1 MGEFDCMILEDAY
14 DSLKVLMFNTTSKTL
29 ASEAEDLVKVL
40 KDTMYH
46 EYVEL
51 EPEECKTFKKE
62 CKQALLCVVYNYN
75 DGGDHNITREL
86 YEKIQAFLKKI

>member
-1 MGEFDCMILEDAY
+1 MILEDAY
-14 DSLKVLMFNTTSKTL
+14 DSLKVLIFNTTSKTL

-51 EPEECKTFKKE
+51 EPEECKTFKK
-62 CKQALLCVVYNYN
+62 
-75 DGGDHNITREL
+75 
-86 YEKIQAFLKKI
+86 